1 MTKKEFEQFTEKNKQ
16 KFYRLAFSILKSH
29 EDAKDTVQEVVLKLW
44 IKRANIDGLNNVE
57 GFFMNAIKNQSLDVL
72 RRKNME
78 SKFVSNLDAN
88 NAVNQN
94 IDNKDLL
101 ELLKTELQQ
110 LTVQQRMAV
119 ELKDFQGYDY
129 VEISEMLQMSIDA
142 IRANVSR
149 GRKRLFEIFR
159 EELK

>member
-1 MTKKEFEQFTEKNKQ
+1 MTKKEFEQITEKNKQ
-16 KFYRLAFSILKSH
+16 KFYRFAFSILKNH

-44 IKRANIDGLNNVE
+44 KKRANIDGSNNVE
-57 GFFMNAIKNQSLDVL
+57 SLFMHAIKNQSLDIL

-78 SKFVSNLDAN
+78 SKFISNLDTN
-88 NAVNQN
+88 NSVNQN
-94 IDNKDLL
+94 IENKDLL
-101 ELLKTELQQ
+101 ELLKHELQQ

-129 VEISEMLQMSIDA
+129 EEISEMLQMSIDA